1 MQICLTIRTIHI
13 REDVIFV
20 ASNERI
26 VSVQKWIDSKFEI
39 ADKIEDNSLKV
50 ISYFTITDSLAQNV
64 NGYKWKGASDAFC
77 KFVCMYQ
84 NTYDFLGDIDPVTL
98 YYDLENKLFQD
109 IDVVDYLDDGNVYY
123 PENILSNMNLKRIIA
138 RAKDNGNNK
147 IIAKHSY
154 IRLLYQLRNKLV
166 HEFSVIGGPMD
177 WTEDSL
183 PFYNSVDR
191 LFGENEMKSNPKKRI
206 WQLTF
211 PTKFIRELLYNA
223 IDNYFIECIKE
234 QKDPYNNNNILRPM
248 YLAWYD

>member
-1 MQICLTIRTIHI
+1 MQT
-13 REDVIFV
+13 
-20 ASNERI
+20 
-26 VSVQKWIDSKFEI
+26 
-39 ADKIEDNSLKV
+39 
-50 ISYFTITDSLAQNV
+50 
-64 NGYKWKGASDAFC
+64 
-77 KFVCMYQ
+77 
-84 NTYDFLGDIDPVTL
+84 
-98 YYDLENKLFQD
+98 
-109 IDVVDYLDDGNVYY
+109 
-123 PENILSNMNLKRIIA
+123 
-138 RAKDNGNNK
+138 
-147 IIAKHSY
+147 Y

-234 QKDPYNNNNILRPM
+234 QKDSYNNNNILRPM